1 MKIDGVF
8 SGGGVKSYAFIGALK
23 KIEEKSL
30 SFERLA
36 GTSAGAI
43 IAALIAAEYE
53 VEEIEHIL
61 SSLEL
66 KELLDAPKIT
76 QYIPFSKWLF
86 LYFRMG
92 LNKGEK
98 LEQWLYKQLASKG
111 IYTFKDLQDGY
122 LKVVRSEEHTSE
134 LQSRGHLVFR
144 L

>member
-23 KIEEKSL
+23 KIEKKSL

-92 LNKGEK
+92 LNNGEK

-111 IYTFKDLQDGY
+111 KYKSKDFKDGNLKFFFGDG
-122 LKVVRSEEHTSE
+122 
-134 LQSRGHLVFR
+134 
-144 L
+144 

>member
-23 KIEEKSL
+23 KIEENNL

-43 IAALIAAEYE
+43 LAALIAANYTA
-53 VEEIEHIL
+53 EEIEHIL
-61 SSLEL
+61 SSLDL
-66 KELLDAPKIT
+66 KKLLDAPKIT

-92 LNKGEK
+92 LNKGEIGR
-98 LEQWLYKQLASKG
+98 ASCR
-111 IYTFKDLQDGY
+111 DRGY
-122 LKVVRSEEHTSE
+122 M
-134 LQSRGHLVFR
+134 Q
-144 L
+144 

>member
-1 MKIDGVF
+1 M
-8 SGGGVKSYAFIGALK
+8 
-23 KIEEKSL
+23 
-30 SFERLA
+30 
-36 GTSAGAI
+36 SARAI
-43 IAALIAAEYE
+43 IEVLIADEYE
-53 VEEIEHIL
+53 DEEIEHNL
-61 SSLEL
+61 SLLEL

-122 LKVVRSEEHTSE
+122 LKVVVSDLSLGKLIDIRSEERSV
-134 LQSRGHLVFR
+134 GK
-144 L
+144 